1 MGDLW
6 TEPPI
11 LDIVLAYFREKRI
24 FSFDELA
31 DPVKKVAIPQHSP
44 QSKLTKF
51 YNYGQKYQNGLHKQI
66 IANSKAHTLAIK
78 LVL

>member
-1 MGDLW
+1 MNGTSYSGHQSL
-6 TEPPI
+6 PI
-11 LDIVLAYFREKRI
+11 LEKKEFLVLMT
-24 FSFDELA
+24 ELA

-44 QSKLTKF
+44 QSKLTKL
-51 YNYGQKYQNGLHKQI
+51 YNYGQKYQNGLPKQI

>member
-6 TEPPI
+6 MEPSI
-11 LDIVLAYFREKRI
+11 LDTSPYLFKRKKN

-31 DPVKKVAIPQHSP
+31 DPVKKIAIPQHGR
-44 QSKLTKF
+44 QNKLTKL

-66 IANSKAHTLAIK
+66 IATAK
-78 LVL
+78 LTHLRSN